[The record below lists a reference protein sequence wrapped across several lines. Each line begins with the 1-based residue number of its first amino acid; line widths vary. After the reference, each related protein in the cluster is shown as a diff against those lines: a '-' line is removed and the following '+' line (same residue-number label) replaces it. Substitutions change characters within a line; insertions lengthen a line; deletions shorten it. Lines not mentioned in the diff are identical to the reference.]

1 LKRLSFC
8 CCPNEFPERRAP
20 QQTNREAPA
29 YAGLLRIIAPR
40 GRSGDHLV
48 AALAEGHRGNRLLA
62 AMPPNT
68 LALLEP
74 DLRKVSLEAGAVLLE
89 PGELIENIY
98 FPLTGLISLMV
109 IGKDGN
115 FIETSTV
122 GREGGVGLHSGLG
135 RRRSFTRAIAQ
146 IGGKFSTIRTARFE
160 HIANDSAPIRDLI
173 SRYTEVLWAET
184 QQTAACNAMHS
195 TSSRLCRWLLQS
207 ADRIGSDEVRLTQ
220 EFLAQMVGARRT
232 TVTLLAQRMLKG
244 PDQVQTRPYRDPG
257 SQRGR
262 GVRVRM
268 LRRYPRPKASACAWR
283 EPLNRCKQCI
293 VRLELLGV
301 IDASV
306 LFQSARRR
314 HG

>member
-1 LKRLSFC
+1 MGE
-8 CCPNEFPERRAP
+8 P
-20 QQTNREAPA
+20 
-29 YAGLLRIIAPR
+29 G
-40 GRSGDHLV
+40 
-48 AALAEGHRGNRLLA
+48 AEGHRDNRLLA

-232 TVTLLAQRMLKG
+232 TVSLLAQRMQAKRLIRYKRGHIVILDRKG
-244 PDQVQTRPYRDPG
+244 
-257 SQRGR
+257 
-262 GVRVRM
+262 
-268 LRRYPRPKASACAWR
+268 LEACAC
-283 EPLNRCKQCI
+283 ECYHVIHDQKLPHA
-293 VRLELLGV
+293 LGV
-301 IDASV
+301 N
-306 LFQSARRR
+306 L
-314 HG
+314 